1 MGAPSPELNNLWQ
14 NFRRETKRLELPAV
28 AVIACSLVVRLAGRA
43 KLVSHGPA
51 TCTAVA
57 VILLSLLA
65 ASVAPATVYDLSIY
79 QPVILASDPASQ
91 QLGRGKPADPANP
104 PERGAPE
111 VTASGFDPATLPP
124 IESIDAQTDITVFLR
139 SGVPEGLRLAAL
151 RDFKG
156 LQENDWNFNDPNGIP
171 GFGELGP
178 EVDVKRMVAEILGE
192 APRLALARRGG

>member
-1 MGAPSPELNNLWQ
+1 
-14 NFRRETKRLELPAV
+14 
-28 AVIACSLVVRLAGRA
+28 
-43 KLVSHGPA
+43 
-51 TCTAVA
+51 
-57 VILLSLLA
+57 
-65 ASVAPATVYDLSIY
+65 
-79 QPVILASDPASQ
+79 
-91 QLGRGKPADPANP
+91 
-104 PERGAPE
+104 

-151 RDFKG
+151 RRAWTVDPAIRDFKG